1 VQVVRE
7 HGGIVE
13 QLEGSGGYSPG
24 PDEINVKSLSEV
36 ELRGLIDTQ
45 EIMLEKLEESLLS
58 QQALFI
64 DNMGWEPLGADRS
77 DNGTGITLDALKRAA
92 ELGEALATANPQV
105 KRGIAVRTSYIWGSG
120 VELEGVQ
127 R

>member
-1 VQVVRE
+1 M
-7 HGGIVE
+7 E
-13 QLEGSGGYSPG
+13 QLEGRGDFTPG
-24 PDEINVKSLSEV
+24 PDEIDIKSLGEK

-77 DNGTGITLDALKRAA
+77 DNGTGISLDALKRAA
-92 ELGEALATANPQV
+92 ELGEALREARA
-105 KRGIAVRTSYIWGSG
+105 GSP
-120 VELEGVQ
+120 